1 MAGRPNSPALP
12 GFSPGGNSNSV
23 AVPHG
28 DEDPDAD
35 ADADPH
41 GHTDADDHTDADGDT
56 DADDYSNSN
65 SHPDF
70 PVPKLGTNCGKKGGS
85 GAELCAVTR
94 G

>member
-35 ADADPH
+35 VDPH
-41 GHTDADDHTDADGDT
+41 GDEDPHADSDADGDT